1 MTMLTPSLEIC
12 RHIPTE
18 DSKTASGSLSLTALE
33 VSSWLIVPKDQSI
46 LCVSCVSQKIYLSE
60 STV

>member
-12 RHIPTE
+12 SYLPAD
-18 DSKTASGSLSLTALE
+18 DSKTALGSLSLTALE
-33 VSSWLIVPKDQSI
+33 VSLWLIVPKDQSI
-46 LCVSCVSQKIYLSE
+46 LCVSCVSQKIYLSG